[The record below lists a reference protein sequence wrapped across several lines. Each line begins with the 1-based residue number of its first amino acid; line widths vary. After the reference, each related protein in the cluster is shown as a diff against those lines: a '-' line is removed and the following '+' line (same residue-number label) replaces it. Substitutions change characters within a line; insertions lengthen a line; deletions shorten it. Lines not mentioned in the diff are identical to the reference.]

1 MISEKVRVR
10 GNFNGHVGSDM
21 GGFGKAHGGFGIGQ
35 IDNGEIRLLDWP
47 VGKGL
52 CLTNTCFWNRKSWLI
67 TFRSDET
74 ETMIGY
80 ILVNNRYRSSV
91 KDFKIISG
99 EEVVSELTLPS
110 VFGYGVKKEG
120 QEESKI

>member
-1 MISEKVRVR
+1 MR

-52 CLTNTCFWNRKSWLI
+52 CLTNTCF
-67 TFRSDET
+67 
-74 ETMIGY
+74 
-80 ILVNNRYRSSV
+80 
-91 KDFKIISG
+91 
-99 EEVVSELTLPS
+99 
-110 VFGYGVKKEG
+110 
-120 QEESKI
+120 

>member
-35 IDNGEIRLLDWP
+35 INNGEIRLLDWP

-52 CLTNTCFWNRKSWLI
+52 CLTNTCF
-67 TFRSDET
+67 
-74 ETMIGY
+74 
-80 ILVNNRYRSSV
+80 
-91 KDFKIISG
+91 
-99 EEVVSELTLPS
+99 
-110 VFGYGVKKEG
+110 
-120 QEESKI
+120 